1 MKFGNIMSRIGRK
14 PIEIPTGVE
23 IKIEGNKVTVKGPK
37 GELSREFRPEVK
49 IEMKDNIISTSIATE
64 EKLSKALWGLTR
76 VLISNMII
84 GVTEG
89 FEKKLEIQGVG
100 YKAEIQGDKIN
111 LSMGYSHPVILD
123 IPEGLNAVVEKNI
136 VIISGINKENVGQ
149 FAANIRK
156 VRKPEPYKGKGIR
169 YVGEVV
175 RRKVGK
181 KVAGSGEG
189 K

>member
-1 MKFGNIMSRIGRK
+1 MSRIGRK
-14 PIEIPTGVE
+14 PIEIPAGVE
-23 IKIEGNKVTVKGPK
+23 VKIEGNKITVKGAK

-49 IEMKDNIISTSIATE
+49 IEMKDNIISISITTE
-64 EKLSKALWGLTR
+64 DKISRALWGLTR

-84 GVTEG
+84 GVSEG

-100 YKAEIQGDKIN
+100 YKAEIQENKIN
-111 LSMGYSHPVILD
+111 LSMGYSHPVILE
-123 IPEGLNAVVEKNI
+123 IPEGLTAVVEKNI
-136 VIISGINKENVGQ
+136 ITISGINKEEVGQ

-169 YVGEVV
+169 YVGEFV

>member
-1 MKFGNIMSRIGRK
+1 MSRIGKK
-14 PIEIPTGVE
+14 PIEIPAGIEV
-23 IKIEGNKVTVKGPK
+23 KLEGNTVTVKGAK

-49 IEMKDNIISTSIATE
+49 IEIKDNIITTSISSE

-76 VLISNMII
+76 VLIFNMII
-84 GVTEG
+84 GVSEG

-100 YKAEIQGDKIN
+100 YKAEIQGEKIN

-123 IPEGLNAVVEKNI
+123 IPKGLTTIVEKNI
-136 VIISGINKENVGQ
+136 ITITGINKEDVGQ

-169 YVGEVV
+169 YVGEYV

-181 KVAGSGEG
+181 KVAGAGEG

>member
-1 MKFGNIMSRIGRK
+1 MSRIGKK
-14 PIEIPTGVE
+14 PIEIPAGIEV
-23 IKIEGNKVTVKGPK
+23 KLEGNTVTVKGAK

-49 IEMKDNIISTSIATE
+49 IEIKDNIITTSISSE

-84 GVTEG
+84 GVSEG

-100 YKAEIQGDKIN
+100 YKAEIQGEKIN

-123 IPEGLNAVVEKNI
+123 IPKGLTTIVEKNI
-136 VIISGINKENVGQ
+136 ITITGINKEDVGQ

-169 YVGEVV
+169 YVGEYV

-181 KVAGSGEG
+181 KVAGAGEG